1 MGNSPETRSTM
12 EPEIFEVGPGLE
24 KGDIV
29 EITWKDSHAIY
40 GWHELDDLTPSVIVS
55 AGYILKEEEDYV
67 VIVSSNSDSGNHFTA
82 LSIPRG
88 CIRQTEVL
96 KKAKPAET
104 PQVKDGRES
113 GNDPD
118 QVEHPFHPPTLQDKD
133 RFADVQTILT

>member
-29 EITWKDSHAIY
+29 ENTWKDSHAIY
-40 GWHELDDLTPSVIVS
+40 GWHELEDLTPSVIVS
-55 AGYILKEEEDYV
+55 AGYILKEEDDYI

-88 CIRQTEVL
+88 CIRHTEVL
-96 KKAKPAET
+96 KKAKPAEI
-104 PQVKDGRES
+104 PQMKDGRES
-113 GNDPD
+113 GENCD
-118 QVEHPFHPPTLQDKD
+118 QVEHRFQAPKSPDKEHL
-133 RFADVQTILT
+133 ANVQTILA